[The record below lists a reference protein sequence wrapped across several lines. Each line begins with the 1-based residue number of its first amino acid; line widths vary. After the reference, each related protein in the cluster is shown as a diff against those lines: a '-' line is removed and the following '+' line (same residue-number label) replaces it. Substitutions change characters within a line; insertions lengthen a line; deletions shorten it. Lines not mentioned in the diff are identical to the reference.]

1 MSPRKTTPETPL
13 ALRSRIYAQVEEERE
28 KQDRE
33 YGGSEHDDIHPRED
47 WVGFLT
53 LHVNRARLAAKGS
66 TYRYQL
72 IRVIALAVAAIEVYD
87 RKVARGETE

>member
-1 MSPRKTTPETPL
+1 MPSRKTTPETPL

-33 YGGSEHDDIHPRED
+33 YGGPSHDDVHIEQD
-47 WVGFLT
+47 WVGFLL
-53 LHVNRARLAAKGS
+53 LHVNRARLAGTGS
-66 TYRYQL
+66 VYRYQL

-87 RKVARGETE
+87 RKVAKQ